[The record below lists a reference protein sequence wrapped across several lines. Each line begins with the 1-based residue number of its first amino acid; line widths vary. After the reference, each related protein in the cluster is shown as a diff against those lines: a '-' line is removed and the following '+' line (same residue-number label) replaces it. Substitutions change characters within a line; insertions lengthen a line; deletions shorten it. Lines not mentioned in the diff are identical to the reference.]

1 MATPHIR
8 AEAGDYAE
16 VVLMPGDPLR
26 AKFIADTY
34 LDDVRQVNDVR
45 NMLGFTGTYE
55 GKPVSVQG
63 SGMGVP
69 SLSIYATELIREF
82 GVKKIVRVGSCG
94 AIVDGLDLGDVVF
107 GMAAGTDSIVNRAR
121 VQGRDF
127 AAAADW
133 NLLRSCVES
142 AEARGINAK
151 VGRLFTS
158 DFFYDPAGDSTFD
171 MLARWGFMAVEME
184 AAGLYGVAI
193 ENGAAALAVC
203 TVSDHIM
210 RGEHMSIDDRERSF
224 DDMIRSVLS
233 GALD

>member
-142 AEARGINAK
+142 AEARGISAK

>member
-26 AKFIADTY
+26 AKFIAHTY

-142 AEARGINAK
+142 AEAGGISAK

-224 DDMIRSVLS
+224 DDMIRAVLS

>member
-142 AEARGINAK
+142 AEAGGISAK

-224 DDMIRSVLS
+224 DDMIRAVLS

>member
-16 VVLMPGDPLR
+16 TVLMPGDPLR
-26 AKFIADTY
+26 AKFIAETY
-34 LDDVRQVNDVR
+34 LEDVRQVNDVR

-55 GKPVSVQG
+55 GKRVSVQG

-82 GVKKIVRVGSCG
+82 GVQQIIRVGSCG
-94 AIVDGLDLGDVVF
+94 AIVDDLELGDVIF
-107 GMAAGTDSIVNRAR
+107 GIAAGTDSIVNRAR
-121 VQGRDF
+121 VEGRDF

-142 AEARGINAK
+142 AEARSIPAK

-158 DFFYDPAGDSTFD
+158 DFFYDPAGDATFE

-224 DDMIRSVLS
+224 DNMIRAVLG
-233 GALD
+233 GALA

>member
-142 AEARGINAK
+142 AEARGISAK

-224 DDMIRSVLS
+224 DDMIRAVLS

>member
-26 AKFIADTY
+26 AKFIAHTY

-142 AEARGINAK
+142 AEARGISAK

-224 DDMIRSVLS
+224 DDMIRAVLS

>member
-142 AEARGINAK
+142 AEAGGISAK

-210 RGEHMSIDDRERSF
+210 RGENMSIDDRERSF
-224 DDMIRSVLS
+224 DDMIRAVLS